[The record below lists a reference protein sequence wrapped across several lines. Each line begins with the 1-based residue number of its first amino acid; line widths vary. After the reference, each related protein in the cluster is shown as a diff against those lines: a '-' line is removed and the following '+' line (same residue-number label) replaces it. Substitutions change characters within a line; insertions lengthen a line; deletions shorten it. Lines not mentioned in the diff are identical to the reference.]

1 MSSYCIGKPGV
12 YLVTGGSRSGKSKFA
27 ERLVSQYDD
36 VAYIATSV
44 ITDSEMERRVKKH
57 KASRPNT
64 WKVYEEPYDIKDV
77 IASTEHEVYLVD
89 CLTVLGTNYMFNDGC
104 FEEDADLRLFE
115 ETEARYTGYI
125 QETIDEIYAKG
136 KRVVFVTN
144 EVGSGLVPESGVSRA
159 FRDMSGHVNQIV
171 AQDSEAVWLVV
182 SGIPIIIKG

>member
-77 IASTEHEVYLVD
+77 IAFPKNSAAK
-89 CLTVLGTNYMFNDGC
+89 CLMTDAPAIAS
-104 FEEDADLRLFE
+104 EDQMRELHLRL
-115 ETEARYTGYI
+115 TTKI
-125 QETIDEIYAKG
+125 
-136 KRVVFVTN
+136 N
-144 EVGSGLVPESGVSRA
+144 
-159 FRDMSGHVNQIV
+159 
-171 AQDSEAVWLVV
+171 
-182 SGIPIIIKG
+182 

>member
-1 MSSYCIGKPGV
+1 MSSYSLSRPGV

-77 IASTEHEVYLVD
+77 IVSTDHEIYLVD

-104 FEEDADLRLFE
+104 FEDDADLHLFE
-115 ETEARYTGYI
+115 ETEKKYSEYI
-125 QETIDEIYAKG
+125 KETVDEIYSKG
-136 KRVVFVTN
+136 KKVVFVTN

-159 FRDMSGHVNQIV
+159 FRDMSGRVNQIV
-171 AQDSEAVWLVV
+171 AQDAEAVWLVV
-182 SGIPIIIKG
+182 SGIPVIIKG